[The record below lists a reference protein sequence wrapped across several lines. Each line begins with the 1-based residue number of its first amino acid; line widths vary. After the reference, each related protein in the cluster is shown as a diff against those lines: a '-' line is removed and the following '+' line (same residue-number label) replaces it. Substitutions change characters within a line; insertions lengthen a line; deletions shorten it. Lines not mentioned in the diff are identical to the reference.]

1 MARTRLS
8 LNYKQP
14 YLEVQITPQHADM
27 WGGDEVNVF
36 SLREAW
42 AQTDYK
48 GLFAKLGRQALCYDD
63 ERIIGLDDW
72 SLTGAYH
79 DCLKIGYEG
88 HGHKVHAL
96 GAYNQT
102 YKNAL
107 GGTIY
112 KGGVQDYKNMQAV
125 WYHYD
130 FKRWFSASLLFTN
143 TGMQSADTIRD
154 STFYQQLLG
163 TYVKFHY
170 PGKQDWCIDL
180 DASFYYQM
188 GRSERGLPINAWMF
202 ATEGKAQIN
211 RFVQAR
217 AGYFILSGDEIWR
230 HSTAATRPD
239 CRTHTSAARSSG
251 KTSATSTSPTMRSPL
266 RWTSSQRPAG
276 SSDTNWSLRPNTV
289 HSNG

>member
-1 MARTRLS
+1 MKKCFLIASILCMSLSLHAKGGIETVIGDSTKKHVFTLSAELRTRGEYLNGALADTNQTMAAYIMARTRLS

-125 WYHYD
+125 
-130 FKRWFSASLLFTN
+130 
-143 TGMQSADTIRD
+143 
-154 STFYQQLLG
+154 
-163 TYVKFHY
+163 
-170 PGKQDWCIDL
+170 
-180 DASFYYQM
+180 
-188 GRSERGLPINAWMF
+188 
-202 ATEGKAQIN
+202 
-211 RFVQAR
+211 
-217 AGYFILSGDEIWR
+217 
-230 HSTAATRPD
+230 
-239 CRTHTSAARSSG
+239 
-251 KTSATSTSPTMRSPL
+251 
-266 RWTSSQRPAG
+266 
-276 SSDTNWSLRPNTV
+276 
-289 HSNG
+289 